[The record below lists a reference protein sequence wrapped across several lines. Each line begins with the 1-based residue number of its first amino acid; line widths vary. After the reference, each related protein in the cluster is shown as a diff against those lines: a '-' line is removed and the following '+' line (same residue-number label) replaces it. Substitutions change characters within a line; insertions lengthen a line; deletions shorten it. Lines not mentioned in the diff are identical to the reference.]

1 MTARRTTVTTTLAS
15 QRGNTFVRVLL
26 IVLGSILIM
35 SGLILSIA
43 TVGITLDGDPSIL
56 ILLPFALSSMLGGG
70 YIIATQARGNRGS
83 TERSIAP
90 TQDMPVPVPL
100 EDGHRGERVASVT
113 PLTETPTFPLS
124 PTDEPGQDKGDD
136 SSTDDITHLVFRSS
150 DLFATLRDL
159 VRHENAAAAPSSKG
173 HLVSML
179 EASGIMGWNDAPACE
194 GGRLSRNGRFW
205 IRLGVDGLTD
215 SQYDTLVAAEA
226 ALGINQDL
234 PAVRTRTVD
243 DPKTQDACLRLM
255 RSLATQDIKRGEL
268 TDEGLRTCYHTTDAS
283 GTKQDWVVRSVV
295 CNAAECAVVPFRV
308 VYDLRLN
315 IETGLAAL
323 SLEIPRPTCMAIFTP
338 DTTLQAGLARAYAL
352 RLAVLLATQALDASD
367 RVRRVVVNCH
377 EHAKDETLVS
387 LDIDRSIVGRLR
399 EVASGTAIETGF
411 PTDGR
416 IRAAF
421 DGSWFAPV
429 EPFVALD
436 DETLVPDVSRILPEL
451 DTRPAPEA
459 IARTCHAKRICDLG
473 INESAPRV
481 AAWEALRGRLG
492 STTEQAVSALMA
504 ERNAASDITVAEAC
518 NRTAQALVD
527 GQVELDDLDAIGTL
541 FRYGS
546 ALDRAV
552 TRANKLL
559 DEADGPEDPEAA
571 VKILEEALAPI
582 EDMGAYLD
590 DETTVY
596 RYFGSVAER
605 IEHNAVI
612 DEDGRDICLVPDSY
626 FNAHSNASIAL
637 GMLDRNEEAL
647 AHAEVCMRLAPT
659 STYAT
664 MRKVRILE
672 EQSRIYEA
680 ADLIIAALRHA
691 VTPRDA
697 AICHYRLAYMEWKL
711 GREDL
716 AAACYQRSL
725 TWDTEMAAQAREEL
739 DDLLANTPD
748 LKRPTDEQADA
759 LLAREGIPLGCV
771 RTDGENTLAAAVACM
786 DGGALISARPLMAV
800 LFGMNNDDVVMGV
813 YRSLN
818 VLP

>member
-1 MTARRTTVTTTLAS
+1 MTARRTPLDTILSS
-15 QRGNTFVRVLL
+15 QRGSTFGRVLL
-26 IVLGSILIM
+26 IILGSILIL

-43 TVGITLDGDPSIL
+43 TFGITLEGDASIL
-56 ILLPFALSSMLGGG
+56 ILLPFALSSIAGGI
-70 YIIATQARGNRGS
+70 YIIATQARNMKAI
-83 TERSIAP
+83 EP
-90 TQDMPVPVPL
+90 TSGKARAARI
-100 EDGHRGERVASVT
+100 EAGDGDDRIVSSV
-113 PLTETPTFPLS
+113 PLTETPTFPLT
-124 PTDEPGQDKGDD
+124 PTPEPSASASGEAPK
-136 SSTDDITHLVFRSS
+136 DDITQLVFRSS

-159 VRHENAAAAPSSKG
+159 VRHEEAATTPSSKG
-173 HLVSML
+173 HLASML
-179 EASGIMGWNDAPACE
+179 EAAGVMDWTDAPACE

-205 IRLGVDGLTD
+205 VRLGVDGLD
-215 SQYDTLVAAEA
+215 ERQYDTLVSAEA

-234 PAVRTRTVD
+234 PAVRTRSVD
-243 DPKTQDACLRLM
+243 DPKAQDACLALM
-255 RSLATQDIKRGEL
+255 RSMVTQDIKRGDL
-268 TDEGLRTCYHTTDAS
+268 TDEGLRTCYHTTDPS
-283 GTKQDWVVRSVV
+283 GTTQDWLVRSVV

-315 IETGLAAL
+315 IQTGLALL
-323 SLEIPRPTCMAIFTP
+323 SLEIPRRACMAIFTP
-338 DTTLQAGLARAYAL
+338 DASLQAGLARAYAL
-352 RLAVLLATQALDASD
+352 RLAVLLASQALDASE

-387 LDIDRSIVGRLR
+387 LDIDRTIVGRLK
-399 EVASGTAIETGF
+399 EVASGTAIEGGF
-411 PTDGR
+411 PTDEH

-429 EPFVALD
+429 EPFASLSDAALTP
-436 DETLVPDVSRILPEL
+436 EESRILPEL
-451 DTRPAPEA
+451 DTRIATEA

-473 INESAPRV
+473 INESAARV
-481 AAWEALRGRLG
+481 ATWESLRKELG
-492 STTEQAVSALMA
+492 GTTEQAVSKLMA
-504 ERNAASDITVAEAC
+504 ARNAATDITVAEAC

-527 GQVELDDLDAIGTL
+527 GKVELDDLDAIGDL

-552 TRANKLL
+552 ARASQLL

-612 DEDGRDICLVPDSY
+612 DEDGRDIRLVPDSY

-637 GMLDRNEEAL
+637 GMLDRYDEAL
-647 AHAEVCMRLAPT
+647 AHAEICMRLAPT

-672 EQSRIYEA
+672 DQSRIYEA
-680 ADLIIAALRHA
+680 ADLIIAALKHA

-725 TWDTEMAAQAREEL
+725 TWDTEMASQAREEL
-739 DDLLANTPD
+739 DDLLANTPN

-786 DGGALISARPLMAV
+786 DGGALITARPLMAV
-800 LFGMNNDDVVMGV
+800 LFGMNSDDVVMGV

-818 VLP
+818 VLA